1 MTRGHLSKLLNNR
14 KARTGLYWIVRA
26 YIYWLCLPDVSKR
39 KQHFLLEPLKEYSP
53 MQPAEDPTPEFVH
66 IFGDCF
72 LVSTT
77 TNSSIQEAKNSV
89 TSCLT
94 VSRAHTSDSVETAVM
109 VLYSVLLKIG
119 KERRC
124 TDVRGSGVLIVDGLT
139 VRCLLLTVN

>member
-1 MTRGHLSKLLNNR
+1 
-14 KARTGLYWIVRA
+14 
-26 YIYWLCLPDVSKR
+26 
-39 KQHFLLEPLKEYSP
+39 

-77 TNSSIQEAKNSV
+77 TNSSLQEAKNSV